1 MAKGDGGSLARYRDW
16 SRTMS
21 LRIEVLNTGSE
32 LLLGSV
38 RDAHLSWFG
47 KELFPLGL
55 RIARQTTVPDGA
67 PIRDALLEAF
77 ARTDVIIVTG
87 GLGPTTDDITRELV
101 AEFLGRKMLPHPE
114 TLERI
119 KERCRR
125 RGFEFQSRM
134 ERQAMAPK
142 GATVLPNENGTA
154 PGLYLPAVEGIS
166 WSSPHLFLLPG
177 PPRELQPMAS
187 AHVLPVLRE
196 LAQRDSGGILQEC
209 RIYKVV
215 GMGESMVE
223 AKIGL
228 ELSKRG
234 DLEVG
239 YCARPNEVDF
249 RLIGSRDILD
259 QVEPSV
265 LAVVGDYLVSGDEK
279 SMEEIVVHLLAERGV
294 TLSTAESCTGGH
306 LANRLT
312 NVPGASKVFLEGF
325 VTYSNRSKSDL
336 LGVDSVLIE
345 SHGAVSEPVVRA
357 MAEGAL
363 KKSGSRYAIATTGIA
378 GPDGGTL
385 EKPVGTV
392 WIALAEEG
400 GVTQAWK
407 ETIPADRITFKQV
420 VSQSALDRLRKRLK
434 GPATS

>member
-1 MAKGDGGSLARYRDW
+1 
-16 SRTMS
+16 MS
-21 LRIEVLNTGSE
+21 LRVELLNTGSE
-32 LLLGSV
+32 LLLGNV

-47 KELFPLGL
+47 QQLFPIGL
-55 RIARQTTVPDGA
+55 RISRQTTVPDGS

-77 ARTDVIIVTG
+77 QRTDVIIVTG

-101 AEFLGRKMLPHPE
+101 AELLGRKMIPHPE

-119 KERCRR
+119 QERCRR
-125 RGFEFQSRM
+125 RGFAFQPRM
-134 ERQAMAPK
+134 ERQAMAPE
-142 GATVLPNENGTA
+142 GATVLPNDNGTA

-166 WSSPHLFLLPG
+166 WSSPHIFLLPG

-215 GMGESMVE
+215 GMGESMLE

-249 RLIGSRDILD
+249 RLIGSCEILD
-259 QVEPSV
+259 QVEPAL
-265 LAVVGDYLVSGDEK
+265 LAVITDYLVSGDEQ
-279 SMEEIVVHLLAERGV
+279 SMEEIIIHQLAERGE
-294 TLSTAESCTGGH
+294 TLATAESCTGGH

-312 NVPGASKVFLEGF
+312 NVPGSSKVFLEGF
-325 VTYSNRSKSDL
+325 VTYSNNSKTAL
-336 LGVDSVLIE
+336 LNVPAQLIE
-345 SHGAVSEPVVRA
+345 AHGAVSEPVVRA

-363 KKSGSRYAIATTGIA
+363 QQSGATYALATTGIA
-378 GPDGGTL
+378 GPDGGTAG
-385 EKPVGTV
+385 KPVGTV
-392 WIALAEEG
+392 WIALASAGE
-400 GVTQAWK
+400 VTDVWK
-407 ETIPADRITFKQV
+407 ETIPSDRITFKQV
-420 VSQSALDRLRKRLK
+420 VSQSALDRLRKKLK
-434 GPATS
+434 GPAIS

>member
-1 MAKGDGGSLARYRDW
+1 
-16 SRTMS
+16 
-21 LRIEVLNTGSE
+21 
-32 LLLGSV
+32 
-38 RDAHLSWFG
+38 
-47 KELFPLGL
+47 
-55 RIARQTTVPDGA
+55 
-67 PIRDALLEAF
+67 
-77 ARTDVIIVTG
+77 
-87 GLGPTTDDITRELV
+87 
-101 AEFLGRKMLPHPE
+101 
-114 TLERI
+114 
-119 KERCRR
+119 
-125 RGFEFQSRM
+125 
-134 ERQAMAPK
+134 
-142 GATVLPNENGTA
+142 
-154 PGLYLPAVEGIS
+154 
-166 WSSPHLFLLPG
+166 
-177 PPRELQPMAS
+177 
-187 AHVLPVLRE
+187 
-196 LAQRDSGGILQEC
+196 
-209 RIYKVV
+209 
-215 GMGESMVE
+215 
-223 AKIGL
+223 
-228 ELSKRG
+228 
-234 DLEVG
+234 
-239 YCARPNEVDF
+239 
-249 RLIGSRDILD
+249 
-259 QVEPSV
+259 
-265 LAVVGDYLVSGDEK
+265 
-279 SMEEIVVHLLAERGV
+279 MEEIVVHLLAERGV

>member
-1 MAKGDGGSLARYRDW
+1 
-16 SRTMS
+16 MS
-21 LRIEVLNTGSE
+21 LRVELLNTGSE
-32 LLLGSV
+32 LLLGNV

-47 KELFPLGL
+47 QQLFPIGL
-55 RIARQTTVPDGA
+55 RISRQTTVPDGS

-77 ARTDVIIVTG
+77 QRTDVIIVTG

-101 AEFLGRKMLPHPE
+101 AELLGRKMIPHPE

-119 KERCRR
+119 QERCRR
-125 RGFEFQSRM
+125 RGFAFQPRM
-134 ERQAMAPK
+134 ERQAMAPE
-142 GATVLPNENGTA
+142 GATVLPNDNGTA

-166 WSSPHLFLLPG
+166 WSSPHIFLLPG

-215 GMGESMVE
+215 GMGESMLE

-249 RLIGSRDILD
+249 RLIGSREILD
-259 QVEPSV
+259 QVEPAL
-265 LAVVGDYLVSGDEK
+265 LAVITDYLVSGDEQ
-279 SMEEIVVHLLAERGV
+279 SMEEIVIHQLAERGA
-294 TLSTAESCTGGH
+294 TLATAESCTGGH

-312 NVPGASKVFLEGF
+312 NVPGSSKVFLEGF
-325 VTYSNRSKSDL
+325 VTYSNNSKTTL
-336 LGVDSVLIE
+336 LNVPAQLIE
-345 SHGAVSEPVVRA
+345 SHGAVSESVVRA

-363 KKSGSRYAIATTGIA
+363 QQSGATYALATTGIA
-378 GPDGGTL
+378 GPDGGTVG
-385 EKPVGTV
+385 KPVGTV
-392 WIALAEEG
+392 WIALASAGE
-400 GVTQAWK
+400 VTDVWK
-407 ETIPADRITFKQV
+407 ETIPADRITFKQL
-420 VSQSALDRLRKRLK
+420 VSQSALDRLRKKLK
-434 GPATS
+434 GPAIS

>member
-1 MAKGDGGSLARYRDW
+1 MA
-16 SRTMS
+16 
-21 LRIEVLNTGSE
+21 I
-32 LLLGSV
+32 
-38 RDAHLSWFG
+38 
-47 KELFPLGL
+47 
-55 RIARQTTVPDGA
+55 
-67 PIRDALLEAF
+67 
-77 ARTDVIIVTG
+77 
-87 GLGPTTDDITRELV
+87 
-101 AEFLGRKMLPHPE
+101 
-114 TLERI
+114 
-119 KERCRR
+119 
-125 RGFEFQSRM
+125 
-134 ERQAMAPK
+134 
-142 GATVLPNENGTA
+142 
-154 PGLYLPAVEGIS
+154 
-166 WSSPHLFLLPG
+166 
-177 PPRELQPMAS
+177 
-187 AHVLPVLRE
+187 AHVLPVLKE
-196 LAQRDSGGILQEC
+196 LSERHSGGISQEC

-249 RLIGSRDILD
+249 RLIGPRDILD

-279 SMEEIVVHLLAERGV
+279 SMEEIVVHLLAERGM
-294 TLSTAESCTGGH
+294 TLATAESCTGGH

-336 LGVDSVLIE
+336 LGVDSGLIE
-345 SHGAVSEPVVRA
+345 SHGAVSEQVVRS
-357 MAEGAL
+357 MAEGAMQ
-363 KKSGSRYAIATTGIA
+363 KSEARYAIATTGIA

-400 GVTQAWK
+400 KVTESWK
-407 ETIPADRITFKQV
+407 EIIPVDRITFKQV

>member
-1 MAKGDGGSLARYRDW
+1 
-16 SRTMS
+16 MS
-21 LRIEVLNTGSE
+21 LRLEVLNTGSE

-38 RDAHLSWFG
+38 RDAHLSWLG
-47 KELFPLGL
+47 RELFPLGL

-87 GLGPTTDDITRELV
+87 GLGPTTDDITRELA
-101 AEFLGRKMLPHPE
+101 AELLGRKMLPHPE

-119 KERCRR
+119 QERCRR
-125 RGFEFQSRM
+125 RGFSFQPRM
-134 ERQAMAPK
+134 ERQAMAPQ
-142 GATVLPNENGTA
+142 GATVLPNDNGTA

-177 PPRELQPMAS
+177 PPRELQPMAV
-187 AHVLPVLRE
+187 AHVLPVLKE
-196 LAQRDSGGILQEC
+196 LAKRHSGGVTQEC

-249 RLIGSRDILD
+249 RLIGPREILD

-279 SMEEIVVHLLAERGV
+279 SMEEIVVHLLGQKGA
-294 TLSTAESCTGGH
+294 TLATAESCTGGH
-306 LANRLT
+306 LVNRLT

-336 LGVDSVLIE
+336 LGVPADLIAT
-345 SHGAVSEPVVRA
+345 HGAVSEEVVRA

-363 KKSGSRYAIATTGIA
+363 RKSGATFVLATTGIA
-378 GPDGGTL
+378 GPDGGTP

-392 WIALAEEG
+392 WLALARDGCEPE
-400 GVTQAWK
+400 VWK

-420 VSQSALDRLRKRLK
+420 VTQSALDRLRKRLK
-434 GPATS
+434 APTIS

>member
-1 MAKGDGGSLARYRDW
+1 
-16 SRTMS
+16 MS
-21 LRIEVLNTGSE
+21 LRVELLNTGSE
-32 LLLGSV
+32 LLLGNV

-47 KELFPLGL
+47 QQLFPIGL
-55 RIARQTTVPDGA
+55 RIARQTTVPDGS

-77 ARTDVIIVTG
+77 QRTDVIIVTG

-101 AEFLGRKMLPHPE
+101 AELLGRKMIPHPE

-119 KERCRR
+119 QERCRR
-125 RGFEFQSRM
+125 RGFAFQPRM
-134 ERQAMAPK
+134 ERQAMAPE
-142 GATVLPNENGTA
+142 GATVLPNDNGTA

-166 WSSPHLFLLPG
+166 WSSPHIFLLPG

-215 GMGESMVE
+215 GMGESMLE

-249 RLIGSRDILD
+249 RLIGSREILD
-259 QVEPSV
+259 QVEPAL
-265 LAVVGDYLVSGDEK
+265 LAVITDYLVSGDEQ
-279 SMEEIVVHLLAERGV
+279 SMEEIVIHQLAERGA
-294 TLSTAESCTGGH
+294 TLATAESCTGGH

-312 NVPGASKVFLEGF
+312 NVPGSSKVFLEGF
-325 VTYSNRSKSDL
+325 VTYSNNSKTAL
-336 LGVDSVLIE
+336 LNVPAQLIE
-345 SHGAVSEPVVRA
+345 DHGAVSE
-357 MAEGAL
+357 
-363 KKSGSRYAIATTGIA
+363 
-378 GPDGGTL
+378 
-385 EKPVGTV
+385 
-392 WIALAEEG
+392 
-400 GVTQAWK
+400 
-407 ETIPADRITFKQV
+407 
-420 VSQSALDRLRKRLK
+420 
-434 GPATS
+434 

>member
-1 MAKGDGGSLARYRDW
+1 MIPLP
-16 SRTMS
+16 
-21 LRIEVLNTGSE
+21 LRLEVLNTGSE

-47 KELFPLGL
+47 RELFPLGF
-55 RIARQTTVPDGA
+55 RITRQTTVPDGV

-101 AEFLGRKMLPHPE
+101 AELLGRKMIPHPE

-119 KERCRR
+119 QERCRR
-125 RGFEFQSRM
+125 RGFAFQPRM
-134 ERQAMAPK
+134 ERQAMAPE
-142 GATVLPNENGTA
+142 GATVLPNDNGTA

-177 PPRELQPMAS
+177 PPRELQPMAV
-187 AHVLPVLRE
+187 AHVLPVLKE
-196 LAQRDSGGILQEC
+196 LSERHSGGISQEC

-249 RLIGSRDILD
+249 RLIGPRDILD

-279 SMEEIVVHLLAERGV
+279 SMEEIVVHLLAERGM
-294 TLSTAESCTGGH
+294 TLATAESCTGGH

-336 LGVDSVLIE
+336 LGVDSGLIE
-345 SHGAVSEPVVRA
+345 SHGAVSEQVVRS
-357 MAEGAL
+357 MAEGAMQ
-363 KKSGSRYAIATTGIA
+363 KSEARYAIATTGIA

-400 GVTQAWK
+400 KVTESWK
-407 ETIPADRITFKQV
+407 EIIPVDRITFKQV

>member
-1 MAKGDGGSLARYRDW
+1 
-16 SRTMS
+16 MS
-21 LRIEVLNTGSE
+21 LRVELLNTGSE
-32 LLLGSV
+32 LLLGNV

-47 KELFPLGL
+47 QQLFPIGL
-55 RIARQTTVPDGA
+55 RISRQTTVPDGA

-77 ARTDVIIVTG
+77 PRADVIIVTG

-101 AEFLGRKMLPHPE
+101 AELLGRKMIPHPE

-119 KERCRR
+119 QERCRR
-125 RGFEFQSRM
+125 RGFAFQPRM
-134 ERQAMAPK
+134 ERQAMAPE
-142 GATVLPNENGTA
+142 GATVLPNDNGTA
-154 PGLYLPAVEGIS
+154 PGLHLPAVEGIS
-166 WSSPHLFLLPG
+166 WSSPHIFLLPG

-187 AHVLPVLRE
+187 AHVLPVLKE
-196 LAQRDSGGILQEC
+196 LASKHSGGLSQEC

-215 GMGESMVE
+215 GMGESMLE
-223 AKIGL
+223 SKIGL

-249 RLIGSRDILD
+249 RLIGSTDILD
-259 QVEPSV
+259 QVEPAL
-265 LAVVGDYLVSGDEK
+265 LAVIGDHLVSGDEQ
-279 SMEEIVVHLLAERGV
+279 SMEEIVVHLLAERGM
-294 TLSTAESCTGGH
+294 TLATAESCTGGH

-312 NVPGASKVFLEGF
+312 NVPGSSKVFLEGF
-325 VTYSNRSKSDL
+325 ITYSNNSKTAL
-336 LGVDSVLIE
+336 LGVPAALIE
-345 SHGAVSEPVVRA
+345 AHGAVSEPVVRA

-363 KKSGSRYAIATTGIA
+363 RQSGASYALATTGIA
-378 GPDGGTL
+378 GPDGGTA

-392 WIALAEEG
+392 WIALATDGEATD
-400 GVTQAWK
+400 VWK

-434 GPATS
+434 CPAGD

>member
-1 MAKGDGGSLARYRDW
+1 MIPLP
-16 SRTMS
+16 
-21 LRIEVLNTGSE
+21 LRVELLNTGSE

-38 RDAHLSWFG
+38 RDVHLSWFG
-47 KELFPLGL
+47 RELFPLGL
-55 RIARQTTVPDGA
+55 RIARQSTVPDGA

-87 GLGPTTDDITRELV
+87 GLGPTTDDITRELA
-101 AEFLGRKMLPHPE
+101 AELLGRKMIPHPE

-119 KERCRR
+119 QERCRR
-125 RGFEFQSRM
+125 RGFAFQPRM
-134 ERQAMAPK
+134 ERQAMAPE
-142 GATVLPNENGTA
+142 GATVIPNDNGTA

-166 WSSPHLFLLPG
+166 WSSPHIFLLPG
-177 PPRELQPMAS
+177 PPRELQPMAI

-196 LAQRDSGGILQEC
+196 LAKRHSGGVTQEC

-249 RLIGSRDILD
+249 RLIGPRDILD
-259 QVEPSV
+259 QVAPSV

-279 SMEEIVVHLLAERGV
+279 SMEEIVVHLLGQKGA
-294 TLSTAESCTGGH
+294 TLATAESCTGGL

-312 NVPGASKVFLEGF
+312 NVPGASAVFLEGF
-325 VTYSNRSKSDL
+325 VTYSNASKTDL
-336 LGVDSVLIE
+336 LSVPPDLIATL
-345 SHGAVSEPVVRA
+345 GAVSEEVVRA

-363 KKSGSRYAIATTGIA
+363 RKSGATFALAATGIA
-378 GPDGGTL
+378 GPDGGTP

-392 WIALAEEG
+392 WLALARDG
-400 GVTQAWK
+400 GETEVWK

-420 VSQSALDRLRKRLK
+420 VTQSALDRLRRAL
-434 GPATS
+434 ASM

>member
-1 MAKGDGGSLARYRDW
+1 M
-16 SRTMS
+16 SRHP
-21 LRIEVLNTGSE
+21 LRVELLNTGSE

-47 KELFPLGL
+47 KELFPIGL

-77 ARTDVIIVTG
+77 PRTDVIIVTG

-101 AEFLGRKMLPHPE
+101 AELLGRRMMNHPE

-119 KERCRR
+119 QERCRR
-125 RGFEFQSRM
+125 RGFAFQPRM
-134 ERQAMAPK
+134 ERQAMAPE
-142 GATVLPNENGTA
+142 GAMVLPNDNGTA
-154 PGLYLPAVEGIS
+154 PGLYLPAVEGLS
-166 WSSPHLFLLPG
+166 WSSPHIFLLPG
-177 PPRELQPMAS
+177 PPRELQPMAV
-187 AHVLPVLRE
+187 ANVLPVLKE
-196 LAQRDSGGILQEC
+196 LAQRHSGGVAQEC

-228 ELSKRG
+228 ELSARG

-249 RLIGSRDILD
+249 RLIGPRDILD

-265 LAVVGDYLVSGDEK
+265 LAVVGDYLVSGDET
-279 SMEEIVVHLLAERGV
+279 SMEEIVVHLLAERGM
-294 TLSTAESCTGGH
+294 TLATAESCTGGH

-336 LGVDSVLIE
+336 LCVDARLIE
-345 SHGAVSEPVVRA
+345 THGAVSEPVVRS

-363 KKSGSRYAIATTGIA
+363 QKSGSSYALATTGIA
-378 GPDGGTL
+378 GPDGGTP

-400 GVTQAWK
+400 KATEVWK

>member
-1 MAKGDGGSLARYRDW
+1 MIPLP
-16 SRTMS
+16 
-21 LRIEVLNTGSE
+21 LRLEVLNTGSE

-47 KELFPLGL
+47 RELFPLGL
-55 RIARQTTVPDGA
+55 RITRQTTVPDGA

-101 AEFLGRKMLPHPE
+101 AELLGRKMIPHPE

-119 KERCRR
+119 QERCRR
-125 RGFEFQSRM
+125 RGFAFQPRM
-134 ERQAMAPK
+134 ERQAMAPE
-142 GATVLPNENGTA
+142 GATVLPNDNGTA

-177 PPRELQPMAS
+177 PPRELQPMAV
-187 AHVLPVLRE
+187 AHVLPVLKE
-196 LAQRDSGGILQEC
+196 LSERHSGGISQEC

-215 GMGESMVE
+215 GMGESMIE

-239 YCARPNEVDF
+239 YCARSNEVDF
-249 RLIGSRDILD
+249 RLIGPRDILD

-279 SMEEIVVHLLAERGV
+279 SMEEIVVHLLAERGM
-294 TLSTAESCTGGH
+294 TLATAESCTGGH

-336 LGVDSVLIE
+336 LGVDSGLIE
-345 SHGAVSEPVVRA
+345 SHGAVSEQVVRS
-357 MAEGAL
+357 MAEGAMQ
-363 KKSGSRYAIATTGIA
+363 KSEARYAIATTGIA

-400 GVTQAWK
+400 KVTESWK
-407 ETIPADRITFKQV
+407 EIIPVDRITFKQV